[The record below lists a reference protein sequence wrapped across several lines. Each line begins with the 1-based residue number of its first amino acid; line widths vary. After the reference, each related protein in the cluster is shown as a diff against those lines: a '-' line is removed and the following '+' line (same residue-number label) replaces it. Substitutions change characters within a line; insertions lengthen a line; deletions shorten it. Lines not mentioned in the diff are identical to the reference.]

1 MECRRALENL
11 SNSLWKKASNKY
23 NFQISYKVRTP
34 NAPPDLMG
42 IVNSLKKEL
51 TSLKVPV
58 FDNCLQIL
66 TWFAGLETSNNQI
79 WNYLNKGT
87 HEESDRDDFDLK
99 IVEEVLDKLCQL
111 EIELFKK

>member
-1 MECRRALENL
+1 
-11 SNSLWKKASNKY
+11 
-23 NFQISYKVRTP
+23 
-34 NAPPDLMG
+34 MG

-66 TWFAGLETSNNQI
+66 IWIAGLETSNNQI

-87 HEESDRDDFDLK
+87 HEESDRDDFDSK

-111 EIELFKK
+111 EIEIFKKS

>member
-1 MECRRALENL
+1 MVE
-11 SNSLWKKASNKY
+11 K
-23 NFQISYKVRTP
+23 TP

-66 TWFAGLETSNNQI
+66 TWISGLETSNNQI

-87 HEESDRDDFDLK
+87 HEESDRDDFDSK
-99 IVEEVLDKLCQL
+99 IVEEVLVKLTQL
-111 EIELFKK
+111 EAEIFSIKN